1 MVSYRK
7 LQPAYRW
14 TGIYLIAAGLIQ
26 IVGSFILGDILKITN
41 TAVYTFAIFL
51 YHFILFMVFLNLT
64 ERKITRNILILLFG
78 ISTLVM
84 AYLVI
89 HQVPASQLSIKAA
102 VVGSLV
108 YAISAMVYLLDFMFS
123 QTAENPV
130 KSSNF
135 IVLSGILFY
144 FSASGVY
151 FAINEVSKVI
161 DASFFIYINLV
172 LSFFFYSILILAI
185 YMNKKR
191 NLNHDLN

>member
-26 IVGSFILGDILKITN
+26 IVGSFILWDILKITN
-41 TAVYTFAIFL
+41 TGVYTFAIFL
-51 YHFILFMVFLNLT
+51 YHFILFMVFLNIT
-64 ERKITRNILILLFG
+64 DRKTTRNIVILLFG

-89 HQVPASQLSIKAA
+89 HQVPASQFSLKAA
-102 VVGSLV
+102 VLGSLV
-108 YAISAMVYLLDFMFS
+108 YAVSAMLYLLDFMFS
-123 QTAENPV
+123 PTAENPV
-130 KSSNF
+130 KSPNF

-151 FAINEVSKVI
+151 FAINEVSAVI
-161 DASFFIYINLV
+161 DASLFIYINLV
-172 LSFFFYSILILAI
+172 LLFFFYSILILAI

-191 NLNHDLN
+191 NLSREIK